1 MTSSFTF
8 DKINPEQ
15 KAAVMAAE
23 GPCLVIAGP
32 GSGKTRTLSAKAL
45 HILGHYPDARILCVT
60 HTRKAADEMRA
71 RIRKHPDT
79 RTIEIST
86 IHSLCYRILRKHLG
100 KPIRIISDYDRA
112 AIVRMAAEKI
122 GLETDHRDAA
132 AVISHTKLGL
142 VEKEKATNNLVRE
155 YERLKGERLDYDDLL
170 LLAVKTI
177 KREGKDEKTWT
188 HILLDESQDLDPTQI
203 KLIKCLAGK
212 KPNITFFL
220 DYNQAIFSFKGAIPD
235 EIARLENIYPNTKKF
250 YLLRNHRSTQKI
262 LKSANRLIQINGSE
276 NLSTPMRGEGRDP
289 VWLKADDERHE
300 AEVAAEI
307 AEELIRE
314 GLEPREIIILYRT
327 NQYRA
332 EIENELIEREIPYS
346 VLKNTSIF
354 KKEGPFLPLCLQA
367 RRAGKQWEEALLIY
381 YIGRQNAAEIK
392 SLATELKLTPL
403 ECAIQQ
409 GIFRPEIDRG
419 TELLLQDLMEVQ
431 TQSGKTPWETAEAAW
446 RVIQKRGFIVDLKE
460 LRGLSRILRR
470 VETLG
475 DLASKIERLD
485 RLSQSPREKK
495 IHLSTIH
502 RAKGLEHRAVI
513 LLGCVEGMLPL
524 WVGEGTN
531 TTEERRLAYVAL
543 TRAKDL
549 FIAVSP
555 ETLYG
560 ERATPSRF
568 IAEMGLKEAEL
579 VKSAA

>member
-1 MTSSFTF
+1 MTSLSTSE
-8 DKINPEQ
+8 KINAEQ
-15 KAAVMAAE
+15 KAAVMATH

-32 GSGKTRTLSAKAL
+32 GSGKTRTLAAKAL
-45 HILGHYPDARILCVT
+45 HILGGLPGARILCVT

-71 RIRKHPDT
+71 RIRKYPNT
-79 RTIEIST
+79 PSIEIST
-86 IHSLCYRILRKHLG
+86 IHSLCYRLLTKQRG
-100 KPIRIISDYDRA
+100 RPIRIISDYDRA
-112 AIVRMAAEKI
+112 AIVRMAAQKI
-122 GLETDHRDAA
+122 GLEADHKDAA
-132 AVISHTKLGL
+132 ALISQAKLGL
-142 VEKEKATNNLVRE
+142 VEKESATKILVRE
-155 YERLKGERLDYDDLL
+155 YERLKGQRLDYDDLL
-170 LLAVKTI
+170 LLAVNAL
-177 KREGKDEKTWT
+177 KRGGGEKTWT
-188 HILLDESQDLDPTQI
+188 HILVDESQDLDPTQI
-203 KLIKCLAGK
+203 KLIRRLGGR
-212 KPNITFFL
+212 KPNTTFFL

-262 LKSANRLIQINGSE
+262 LTSANRLIRINGSE
-276 NLSTPMRGEGRDP
+276 NLSTPMREEGRDP

-354 KKEGPFLPLCLQA
+354 KKEGPFLPLCMQA
-367 RRAGKQWEEALLIY
+367 NRPGKCWEEALLIY

-392 SLATELKLTPL
+392 SLATELELSPL
-403 ECAIQQ
+403 ECAIEQ
-409 GIFRPEIDRG
+409 GITRPEIQRG
-419 TELLLQDLMEVQ
+419 TELLLQDLRKVQ
-431 TQSGKTPWETAEAAW
+431 KESDRRPRETEEAAW
-446 RVIQKRGFIVDLKE
+446 RVIEKRGFIVDLKE
-460 LRGLSRILRR
+460 LRGLFRILGRL
-470 VETLG
+470 EALG

-485 RLSQSPREKK
+485 GLSRAPREKK

-524 WVGEGTN
+524 WVGEETN

-549 FIAVSP
+549 FIALSP

-560 ERATPSRF
+560 EKTTPSRF